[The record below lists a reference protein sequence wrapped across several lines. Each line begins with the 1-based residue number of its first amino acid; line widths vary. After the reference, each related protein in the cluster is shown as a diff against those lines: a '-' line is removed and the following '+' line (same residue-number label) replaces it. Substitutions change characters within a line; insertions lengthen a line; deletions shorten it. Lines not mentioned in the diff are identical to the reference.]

1 MTEPQSPAGAGVPTC
16 YRHPDREAHIRCQRC
31 DRVICPDCMRPAAV
45 GFQCP
50 ECVKEGAKTTR
61 AGRTAYGG
69 LRPTDASLTSMVLIG
84 INVAVWI
91 AIIATGASDSRL
103 VDWLALSPRGAC
115 FYPGGG
121 FFEATGLSCSNGG
134 ELYPGVSDGAYWQLV
149 TAMFTHVQ
157 LWHIGFNM
165 FALYALGPQLELAV
179 GRARFLALYFLSG
192 LAGSALVYWGDRGAL
207 GASGA
212 IFGLMGALLIVA
224 IKVRGDVRGILTW
237 IGINFLI
244 TFVFVNAISW
254 EGHLGGF
261 IGGVAIGTVLVYA
274 PRGPRR
280 TTLQIAGLMVIAA
293 LILLAIAARTA
304 TVS

>member
-1 MTEPQSPAGAGVPTC
+1 
-16 YRHPDREAHIRCQRC
+16 
-31 DRVICPDCMRPAAV
+31 MRPAAV

-61 AGRTAYGG
+61 SGRTAYGG
-69 LRPTDASLTSMVLIG
+69 LRPTDASLTSMVLIAL
-84 INVAVWI
+84 NVAVWI
-91 AIIATGASDSRL
+91 AIIATGGNDSRL
-103 VDWLALSPRGAC
+103 VDWLALSPRGFC
-115 FYPGGG
+115 VYPAG
-121 FFEATGLSCSNGG
+121 FIEATGLSCPGGG
-134 ELYPGVSDGAYWQLV
+134 ELHPGVSDGAYWQLV
-149 TAMFTHVQ
+149 TSMFTHVQ

-165 FALYALGPQLELAV
+165 FALYVLGPQLEVVV

-237 IGINFLI
+237 IGINFVI
-244 TFVFVNAISW
+244 TFVFVSTISW

-261 IGGVAIGTVLVYA
+261 IGGAAIGAVLVYA

-280 TTLQIAGLMVIAA
+280 TAIQVAGLTVIAA
-293 LILLAIAARTA
+293 LIVLAIAVRSA
-304 TVS
+304 TIT